1 MSGLEDPE
9 AAIIALFRVV
19 NRYVGKLAA
28 DARRIPRL
36 SDASDPQ
43 HASRDR
49 DDADALGMPPSPGTQ
64 LPGRRARSMPHRR
77 TRVAWISSVSPDDRE
92 HFGTCFDNWSLNLLA
107 PIRLR

>member
-49 DDADALGMPPSPGTQ
+49 DDADALGHATTARAPAARRSPTSAT
-64 LPGRRARSMPHRR
+64 RRRPHWQKGLAF
-77 TRVAWISSVSPDDRE
+77 RVSSSP
-92 HFGTCFDNWSLNLLA
+92 A
-107 PIRLR
+107 A